1 MARYKVDITGINT
14 NELKVLKKEEMEEL
28 FKQYKEGD
36 TTAKEKIANGNLRL
50 VLSIINLFKQYQ
62 KGDLSAKEKLINGN
76 LKLVLSILRSFNK
89 GNYNMD
95 DLFQVGVIGL
105 IKAIDNFDLEYNLK
119 LSTYAVPLIL
129 GEIKRYI
136 RDNSSIRI
144 SRSIKDLAYNILKY
158 KEEYFNLYGK
168 EPTSAEIAKKLEVEE
183 YKIAQALDSLKDPM
197 SIFEPIYNDG
207 GDTIYLMDQIA
218 DKKDLNSD
226 KDMLISLRRGLNKIK
241 EREREILI
249 ARYIVGKTQM
259 EIASSLNISQAQ
271 VSRIEKNAIL
281 SLKRMIK

>member
-14 NELKVLKKEEMEEL
+14 NELKVLTGDETIKLFERYRAGDEKAKEE
-28 FKQYKEGD
+28 
-36 TTAKEKIANGNLRL
+36 L
-50 VLSIINLFKQYQ
+50 V
-62 KGDLSAKEKLINGN
+62 NGN

-105 IKAIDNFDLEYNLK
+105 IKAIDNFDLSYNLK

-129 GEIKRYI
+129 GEVKRYI
-136 RDNSSIRI
+136 RDNTSVRV
-144 SRSIKDLAYNILKY
+144 SRSIKDLAYSIIGF
-158 KEEYFNLYGK
+158 KEEYFNKNGV
-168 EPTSAEIAKKLEVEE
+168 EPTNEEVAKALDIEE
-183 YKIAQALDSLKDPM
+183 YKISYALDALKEPM

-207 GDTIYLMDQIA
+207 GDTIYLQDQIA

-226 KDMLISLRRGLNKIK
+226 KDMLISLRRGLNQIRT
-241 EREREILI
+241 REREVLVE
-249 ARYIVGKTQM
+249 RYIVGKTQM
-259 EIASSLNISQAQ
+259 EIAEALNISQAQ

-281 SLKRMIK
+281 SLKRIIK

>member
-14 NELKVLKKEEMEEL
+14 NNLKVLTSNETTKLFERYQNGDKQAKEE
-28 FKQYKEGD
+28 
-36 TTAKEKIANGNLRL
+36 L
-50 VLSIINLFKQYQ
+50 V
-62 KGDLSAKEKLINGN
+62 NGN

-105 IKAIDNFDLEYNLK
+105 IKAIDNFDLSYNLK

-136 RDNSSIRI
+136 RDNTSIRV
-144 SRSIKDLAYNILKY
+144 SRSVKDLAYAIINF
-158 KEEYFNLYGK
+158 KEKYFNQFGI
-168 EPTSAEIAKKLEVEE
+168 EPSNEEIAKELDVPE
-183 YKIAQALDSLKDPM
+183 YKIANALDALKEPM

-207 GDTIYLMDQIA
+207 GDTIYLQDQIA
-218 DKKDLNSD
+218 DTKDLNSD
-226 KDMLISLRRGLNKIK
+226 KDLLISLRRGLNKIK
-241 EREREILI
+241 SREREVLI
-249 ARYIVGKTQM
+249 NRYIIGKTQM
-259 EIASSLNISQAQ
+259 EIAESLNISQAQ

>member
-14 NELKVLKKEEMEEL
+14 NNLKVLTSNETTKLFERYQNGDKQAKEE
-28 FKQYKEGD
+28 
-36 TTAKEKIANGNLRL
+36 L
-50 VLSIINLFKQYQ
+50 V
-62 KGDLSAKEKLINGN
+62 NGN

-105 IKAIDNFDLEYNLK
+105 IKAIDNFDLSYNLK

-136 RDNSSIRI
+136 RDNTSIRV
-144 SRSIKDLAYNILKY
+144 SRSVKDLAYAIINF
-158 KEEYFNLYGK
+158 KEKYFNQFGI
-168 EPTSAEIAKKLEVEE
+168 EPSNEEIAKELDVPE
-183 YKIAQALDSLKDPM
+183 YKIANALDALKEPM

-207 GDTIYLMDQIA
+207 GDTIYLQDQIA
-218 DKKDLNSD
+218 DTKDLNSD
-226 KDMLISLRRGLNKIK
+226 KDLLISLRRGLNKIK
-241 EREREILI
+241 TREREVLI
-249 ARYIVGKTQM
+249 NRYIIGKTQM
-259 EIASSLNISQAQ
+259 EIAESLNISQAQ